1 MQVLVQTW
9 QVGAH
14 HAFYCV
20 NKHIKAQIVHMCRTQ
35 LGRSHG
41 ELSAWCVSHRA
52 HPEIDLLNP
61 RLQFYSKIPVVMV
74 RDVNMV
80 TQLKLMFT

>member
-20 NKHIKAQIVHMCRTQ
+20 NKHTKAQIVHMCRTQ
-35 LGRSHG
+35 LGRAHG
-41 ELSAWCVSHRA
+41 EQSAWYVSHCA
-52 HPEIDLLNP
+52 HPVLDLLNP
-61 RLQFYSKIPVVMV
+61 RMQIYNNIPVVMV
-74 RDVNMV
+74 RDAHMV
-80 TQLKLMFT
+80 AQLKLMFT